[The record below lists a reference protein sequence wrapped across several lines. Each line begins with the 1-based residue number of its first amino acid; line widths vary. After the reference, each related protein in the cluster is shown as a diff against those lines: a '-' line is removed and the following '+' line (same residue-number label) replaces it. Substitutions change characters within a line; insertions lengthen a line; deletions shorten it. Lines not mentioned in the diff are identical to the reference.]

1 MLLGPKDCA
10 GALAVLDLPFLFQS
24 PRQADRV
31 LDGEIG
37 RAILDQLEAH
47 GMKGLALWETA
58 SATSPTL
65 SDRCARPRI

>member
-37 RAILDQLEAH
+37 RAILP
-47 GMKGLALWETA
+47 ALYSSTRHRLVLDEGVQGG
-58 SATSPTL
+58 
-65 SDRCARPRI
+65 